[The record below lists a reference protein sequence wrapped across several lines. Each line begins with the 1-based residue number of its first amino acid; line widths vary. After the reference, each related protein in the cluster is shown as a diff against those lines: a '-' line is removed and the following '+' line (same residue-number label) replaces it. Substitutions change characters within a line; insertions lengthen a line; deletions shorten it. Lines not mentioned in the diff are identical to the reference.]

1 MKNERGV
8 ILKILYFTS
17 TGNSLYVAQQIGGE
31 LLSIPQLEKS
41 KTYEIKD
48 EVVGIIIPCYMGG
61 VPGLVESYLKKAKI
75 QADYVFTILTY
86 GKMAMSGLHQ
96 LEKILNTIDVT
107 PNYSNEILMVDNYL
121 PGFKIEDQVKLLPKK
136 NIEGQL
142 EKIIKDIK
150 DRKQKLI
157 KKNVVSNTIST
168 LLSSIAHT
176 NKATTSMKT
185 RDKGFTVTDKCI
197 SCGICKEVCPVGNI
211 EMNGKPE
218 FKHNCE
224 FCLGCINNCPKQA
237 IQLASQKS
245 EVRFRNS
252 HIKVTEIMAANSQK
266 VEGVNHEV

>member
-1 MKNERGV
+1 
-8 ILKILYFTS
+8 LKILYFTS
-17 TGNSLYVAQQIGGE
+17 TGNSLYVAEQIGGE

-41 KTYEIKD
+41 QTYEIKD

-86 GKMAMSGLHQ
+86 GKMAMSGARQ
-96 LEKILNTIDVT
+96 LEKILKTINVI
-107 PNYSNEILMVDNYL
+107 PNYSNEVLMVDNYL
-121 PGFKIEDQVKLLPKK
+121 PGFKIENQMELLPKK

-157 KKNVVSNTIST
+157 KKGTGSNNISAI
-168 LLSSIAHT
+168 LSYIAHT
-176 NKATTSMKT
+176 NKGSTIMKT

-224 FCLGCINNCPKQA
+224 FCLGCINNCPQQA
-237 IQLASQKS
+237 IQLTSQKS
-245 EVRFRNS
+245 ETRFRNPN
-252 HIKVTEIMAANSQK
+252 IKVTEIMAANSQK
-266 VEGVNHEV
+266 VEGETHEV